1 MTRVLIAD
9 DHAVVRQGLRQILAS
24 TDDMTLAGEA
34 QSGQHVLHLLE
45 ENEFDVVVLDIS
57 MPGSSGLDILGR
69 LKEVQPGPRVLVL
82 SIHPEDQY
90 AMRVLRAGAD
100 GYLTKEAA
108 PDELIAA
115 IRKVARGGKYVS
127 SSLAEKLAQELEV
140 EGRGTAYQALSNRE
154 FEVLRRIASGN
165 TISDIADDMGL
176 SIKTISTYRSRIL
189 DKLGLRNNLEIVRY
203 ALQHGLTD

>member
-9 DHAVVRQGLRQILAS
+9 DHAVVRQGLRQILAH
-24 TDDMTLAGEA
+24 TDDLTLAGEA
-34 QSGQHVLHLLE
+34 QSGQQVLQLLE
-45 ENEFDVVVLDIS
+45 EDDFDVVVLDIS

-69 LKEVQPGPRVLVL
+69 LKEMRPGPRVLVL

-108 PDELIAA
+108 PDELVAA

-127 SSLAEKLAQELEV
+127 SSLAERLAQELES
-140 EGRGTAYQALSNRE
+140 EGRGMPYQALSNRE
-154 FEVLRRIASGN
+154 FEVLRLIASGN
-165 TISDIADDMGL
+165 TISDIADEMGL
-176 SIKTISTYRSRIL
+176 SVKTISTYRSRIL
-189 DKLGLRNNLEIVRY
+189 DKLGLRNNLQIVRY